1 MMENTDQLQLQIIKA
16 VAAGPHEKTL
26 VAIMDILR
34 ASADSVSLQAD
45 LAIAKAME
53 VSEGRVLLAI
63 RILRSSI
70 PGLSLKDA
78 RDAII
83 YHKRYQELKGI

>member
-1 MMENTDQLQLQIIKA
+1 MSDIPTLQLQIIRSILNETD
-16 VAAGPHEKTL
+16 EKTL
-26 VAIMDILR
+26 LTILGILT
-34 ASADSVSLQAD
+34 DLSVQTD
-45 LAIAKAME
+45 RAIAVAMKAE
-53 VSEGRVLLAI
+53 EGRVILAV
-63 RILRSSI
+63 RILRSRV